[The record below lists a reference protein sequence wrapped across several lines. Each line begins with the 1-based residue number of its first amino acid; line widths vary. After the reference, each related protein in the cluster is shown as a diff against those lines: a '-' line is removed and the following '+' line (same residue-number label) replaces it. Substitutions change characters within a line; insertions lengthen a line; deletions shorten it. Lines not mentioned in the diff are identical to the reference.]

1 MEESKSIE
9 DVPATN
15 CVAKTTSVFTSKTL
29 LACFCRQ
36 GEKKKEKKKIL
47 FFFFFFLSFRFTYFV
62 PLARGS
68 SPWRPDAVVGTT
80 GREHDRRP
88 PGFHGP
94 VGGLPNAPEA
104 GAPCQPSG
112 PFSERVDSRAVRTR
126 PASDA
131 RDCQGGKRTLL
142 GASTGVPGLPRVAAS
157 VRPPPRFGDLDPIP
171 FRPRA

>member
-1 MEESKSIE
+1 MEEFESNE

-15 CVAKTTSVFTSKTL
+15 CVAKKNVSFSL
-29 LACFCRQ
+29 LARHFELAFVGKRNVC
-36 GEKKKEKKKIL
+36 
-47 FFFFFFLSFRFTYFV
+47 FTYFV

-94 VGGLPNAPEA
+94 VGGLPNAPET

-171 FRPRA
+171 FRPRV